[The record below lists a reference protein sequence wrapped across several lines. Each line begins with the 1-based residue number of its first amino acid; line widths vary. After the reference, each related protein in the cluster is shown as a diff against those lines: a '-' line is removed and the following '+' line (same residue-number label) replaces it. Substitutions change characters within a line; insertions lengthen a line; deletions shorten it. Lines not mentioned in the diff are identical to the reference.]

1 MNSYKHFTLKG
12 NTYEYRYYTNKE
24 VATEILPRLYG
35 RTIEKLTYGELDIIT
50 RMLNYGWTL
59 LPRYDEEFIDDGIGN
74 MYLKPDY
81 SWFTLW
87 CDDETELH
95 QYTCKITYDA
105 NVVKLY
111 DDRRAVAT
119 FMTIDDMFNCM
130 KQLEKTE
137 PLKVNK
143 YSNTNTDKNLESFDI
158 YGIDNEIFQKNNEV
172 FETIDNTD
180 IDFELDMDRIYEIKT
195 KSEE

>member
-12 NTYEYRYYTNKE
+12 NTYECRYYTNKE

-143 YSNTNTDKNLESFDI
+143 YSNANTDKNLESFDI

-195 KSEE
+195 KIEE

>member
-12 NTYEYRYYTNKE
+12 NTYECRYYTNKE

-143 YSNTNTDKNLESFDI
+143 YSNANTDKNLESFDI